1 MSRLVEASE
10 VRRFPVD
17 LRAEGRTITGLA
29 APYAVANDVGPFVET
44 LQPGVFAKS
53 IAESARA
60 LPLFANH
67 DHEAIPV
74 GKASRWTEAADG
86 LYGEWLMDTR
96 AEAREIVRLVNEDL
110 LGGMSVGFLPI
121 RSDWDHSGDDKP
133 RVVRH
138 EARLLETSL
147 VAVPAHSTARV
158 LAVRSAGEPDDPGS
172 RVIPTPRLT
181 EFKAWLASV
190 R

>member
-1 MSRLVEASE
+1 
-10 VRRFPVD
+10 
-17 LRAEGRTITGLA
+17 
-29 APYAVANDVGPFVET
+29 

-67 DHEAIPV
+67 AHDQVPV

-121 RSDWDHSGDDKP
+121 HSDWDNSGDKP

-158 LAVRSAGEPDDPGS
+158 LAVRSAGEPDDPTS